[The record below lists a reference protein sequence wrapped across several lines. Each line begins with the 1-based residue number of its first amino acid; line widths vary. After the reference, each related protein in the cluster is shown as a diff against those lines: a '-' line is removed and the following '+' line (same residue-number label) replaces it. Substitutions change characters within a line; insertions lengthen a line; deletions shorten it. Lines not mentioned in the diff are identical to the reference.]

1 MKSIGRLALIAA
13 VAIAVVAAG
22 GCAKP
27 KTRYGDA
34 GSVETVTNQF
44 GSTDL
49 QMLAEQMTQS
59 MLQAP
64 AIESNNLP
72 IVTIQEVKNKTSEY
86 IDTRAITNRMRS
98 TLQKSRRV
106 RFAVDNAEMQK
117 QIEELKRKA
126 DQGSQQLQGEVQE
139 LELEDLL
146 EARFPLDE
154 ITPVPKGEFGG
165 DVLQAVRG
173 PAGEA
178 CGTILWETK
187 RTRNWSDGWLAK
199 LRADQRAA
207 RADIAVLVSQALPRE
222 VDGFGLVDQVWV
234 VAPRLAFPVAMTL
247 RESLIEI
254 ARARQASQGLQ
265 TKTELVYQ
273 YLTGPRFRQ
282 RIQGIVEAF
291 DTLRSDLEAER
302 KLLTRQWAK
311 REAQIDR
318 VMQGTLGMYGD
329 LQGIAGQGLQAIEGL
344 EVQALEDGSAK
355 AIGDRAGDTGE

>member
-64 AIESNNLP
+64 VIESNNLP

-117 QIEELKRKA
+117 QIEELKR
-126 DQGSQQLQGEVQE
+126 QQGEYYDQEKAVQQGKMVGAGYR
-139 LELEDLL
+139 LSG
-146 EARFPLDE
+146 E
-154 ITPVPKGEFGG
+154 ITSIVK
-165 DVLQAVRG
+165 
-173 PAGEA
+173 
-178 CGTILWETK
+178 ETK
-187 RTRNWSDGWLAK
+187 DVKDVYYQLFLSLTDIQTGIEEWSETK
-199 LRADQRAA
+199 
-207 RADIAVLVSQALPRE
+207 DIR
-222 VDGFGLVDQVWV
+222 
-234 VAPRLAFPVAMTL
+234 
-247 RESLIEI
+247 
-254 ARARQASQGLQ
+254 
-265 TKTELVYQ
+265 KT
-273 YLTGPRFRQ
+273 T
-282 RIQGIVEAF
+282 
-291 DTLRSDLEAER
+291 ER
-302 KLLTRQWAK
+302 
-311 REAQIDR
+311 
-318 VMQGTLGMYGD
+318 
-329 LQGIAGQGLQAIEGL
+329 
-344 EVQALEDGSAK
+344 
-355 AIGDRAGDTGE
+355 